1 MYLFVYI
8 FVIIFNLF
16 ARSQS
21 ADGHTYEHAC
31 KHAGRKRFN
40 TRSDVDIYIY
50 IYAHM
55 SVKGREPITICLVHV
70 CEFSNIDILY
80 MFHALFF
87 YLYMYVFF
95 FDLFTC
101 VVSYVLIYACIDVYK
116 QHFHIYTCLSQLS
129 PVSWSSF
136 DSCIW

>member
-80 MFHALFF
+80 MFHALFS

-95 FDLFTC
+95 
-101 VVSYVLIYACIDVYK
+101 LIYLLVLFLMY
-116 QHFHIYTCLSQLS
+116 
-129 PVSWSSF
+129 
-136 DSCIW
+136 